1 MEGITALED
10 VVGRWEVHLIS
21 LYLLIF
27 SQTSFERKRASTAP
41 GFFGG
46 FFGSGIALGKQARY
60 STTHGRR
67 GSTTRVKTKHSV
79 N

>member
-27 SQTSFERKRASTAP
+27 SLESFERKRARTEP

-60 STTHGRR
+60 STAEGDE
-67 GSTTRVKTKHSV
+67 GAQPA
-79 N
+79 